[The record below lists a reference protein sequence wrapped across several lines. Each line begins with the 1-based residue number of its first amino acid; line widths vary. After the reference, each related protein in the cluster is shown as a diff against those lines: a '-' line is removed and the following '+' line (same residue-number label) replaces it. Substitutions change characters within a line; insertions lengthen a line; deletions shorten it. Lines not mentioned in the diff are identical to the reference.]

1 MTGFIKRTVI
11 GLFMLGAVMPFI
23 QQQLNL
29 FHIRPLEEN
38 RRRKPRPAD
47 WRGLLQSGTPFAKKF
62 EEYFNDN
69 YGFRDLLIRIRN
81 EVDFRA
87 FHKSE
92 KIIIGRDGWLFYR
105 SVLED
110 EEIGTERMR
119 PAEWD
124 TMYSRLL
131 RLNRALASRGITLV
145 VLPCPMKNSIYPEM
159 LPANAP
165 RRPSPNSLQRYR
177 EFLKAHPE
185 IVTVDPLPLLMNL
198 KNGMQVYY
206 RTDFHWTEAAG
217 AYVARELVQRLGD
230 LSGKKG
236 LWNQPI
242 HTVLETK
249 PAGGE
254 NTSLAL
260 LWPATET
267 APYPADPNPDR
278 ERGEYSD
285 MSNAYEWTYTSK
297 LPDKS
302 QLIPDTVMFGDSYSD
317 AFVRAGFTAYFA
329 RIQRFYNWDFSK
341 GYRSIPPGTRFVIF
355 QHLESMIM
363 MNHTPFWP
371 DELRND

>member
-1 MTGFIKRTVI
+1 MTGFIKKTVI
-11 GLFMLGAVMPFI
+11 GLFMLGAVLPFI
-23 QQQLNL
+23 QQQLNP

-38 RRRKPRPAD
+38 RRRKPRPVD
-47 WRGLLQSGTPFAKKF
+47 WYGLFQTGTPFAKKF

-92 KIIIGRDGWLFYR
+92 KVLIGRDGWLFYK
-105 SVLED
+105 SVIED
-110 EEIGTERMR
+110 EEIGTEKMSA
-119 PAEWD
+119 AEWD
-124 TMYSRLL
+124 TLCSRVL
-131 RLNRALASRGITLV
+131 RLNRILASRGITLV

-165 RRPSPNSLQRYR
+165 RRPNPNRFERYR

-185 IVTVDPLPLLMNL
+185 IVTVDPFPLLMNL
-198 KNGMQVYY
+198 KSGMQVYY
-206 RTDFHWTEAAG
+206 RTDFHWTDAAG

-230 LSGKKG
+230 LSGKQG

-242 HTVLETK
+242 RTILETK

-254 NTSLAL
+254 NASLAL

-267 APYPADPNPDR
+267 TPHPAGPNPDR
-278 ERGEYSD
+278 ERGEYAD
-285 MSNAYEWTYTSK
+285 TSNAYEWTYTSR

-341 GYRSIPPGTRFVIF
+341 KYGSIPAGTRFVIL

-363 MNHTPFWP
+363 LNHTPFWP